1 MSSKEETLNPD
12 NANRLIQG
20 MMHRLHNNRM
30 AKANSVLTHN
40 QKKSIRNVVSGRLF
54 DKKPSKQSRINTAKS
69 MALEQAQYNK
79 NNK

>member
-30 AKANSVLTHN
+30 AKSNSKAIHS
-40 QKKSIRNVVSGRLF
+40 KKKEPKENNLF
-54 DKKPSKQSRINTAKS
+54 ESTDKTIKRI
-69 MALEQAQYNK
+69 K
-79 NNK
+79 NNGYDSRYGN